1 MWSQPYILASGSWL
15 LTPVLWILFSDFCF
29 YPSQTSQGEF
39 MYKQIASLL
48 LVAAIICTLGG
59 SSGLAQTS
67 SLPDTIQNKE
77 NSLPDSALAEKR
89 EAQQKSSLK
98 AEVAKLVADAKA
110 GKRLTVTNPQN
121 QPAQSNSLSKG
132 WKIGIVVIVA
142 LVIVTFVAIHVSHH
156 LFD

>member
-1 MWSQPYILASGSWL
+1 
-15 LTPVLWILFSDFCF
+15 
-29 YPSQTSQGEF
+29 

-48 LVAAIICTLGG
+48 LIAAIVCTLGG
-59 SSGLAQTS
+59 NSGFAQTS
-67 SLPDTIQNKE
+67 SITDATSNKE
-77 NSLPDSALAEKR
+77 NGQLDSGIAEKK

-98 AEVAKLVADAKA
+98 ADIAKVVADAKA
-110 GKRLTVTNPQN
+110 GKRLTVSDPQN
-121 QPAQSNSLSKG
+121 QPAQSNNLSKG